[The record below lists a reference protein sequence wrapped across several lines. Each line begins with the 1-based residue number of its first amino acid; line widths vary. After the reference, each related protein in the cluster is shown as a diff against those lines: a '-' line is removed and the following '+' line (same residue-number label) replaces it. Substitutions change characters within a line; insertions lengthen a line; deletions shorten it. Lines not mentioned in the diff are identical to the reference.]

1 MPIKMSLVLWV
12 SQRRDRSTDQKCEE
26 SLEEERDG
34 QKNYS
39 LLMAFRPNLTSE
51 AQTASSG
58 MW

>member
-1 MPIKMSLVLWV
+1 MDK
-12 SQRRDRSTDQKCEE
+12 KCEKAQKKR
-26 SLEEERDG
+26 ERDG

-58 MW
+58 M